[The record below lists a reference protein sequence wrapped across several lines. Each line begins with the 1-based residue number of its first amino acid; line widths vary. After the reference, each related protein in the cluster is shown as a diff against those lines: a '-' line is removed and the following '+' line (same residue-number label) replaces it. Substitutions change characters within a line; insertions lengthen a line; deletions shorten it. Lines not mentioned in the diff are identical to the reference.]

1 MKRSIYHL
9 LRFSLVTPFLIVPF
23 LSVYAQDATPTPT
36 ADSVTDESAPIPLV
50 HTVEEGENLTY
61 LAETFGTTVEE
72 LLAVNNLSEDALLFV
87 GQQLIIPG
95 GEGDAVATLYTAEVG
110 DTLAAV
116 AATFNT
122 TVTEIL
128 NSNHLINNEY
138 PLMPGQTLSVV
149 SRTGSALPQTVT
161 GTPYLVQPGESL
173 MMIAARHNL
182 APARLAALN
191 ELPFPTYLFP
201 GQRLRLPSEDSYR
214 FLPGEWVDVQIH
226 PATIIPG
233 ATVSIYVE
241 NLLDGRPSGQ
251 FAGQSLQFTPFA
263 DGFVALVGLDA
274 FAEAGLYAL
283 ALSGSG
289 NQPWRPMTQVVP
301 VQAADYGTRFVTVGD
316 ELSGLLDPEVRA
328 NEDAFLAPIFGRFTE
343 PQQWQGLFQAPIT
356 TTIISDGYGSGRS
369 YNDGPVEI
377 YHTGVDYAAA
387 AGASIMAPANGTVVF
402 SDMLELRGLVTIID
416 HGLGV
421 MTAYFHQTE
430 SLVQVGDVVTT
441 GQEIGKVGSTGLS
454 SGPHLHWDVRIMNVT
469 VDGRQW
475 LNEQFP

>member
-1 MKRSIYHL
+1 VALVERAEHL
-9 LRFSLVTPFLIVPF
+9 AQRAGAAVAQRELVRRRQRDEVVAIRAERGERLLLEREV
-23 LSVYAQDATPTPT
+23 
-36 ADSVTDESAPIPLV
+36 SVTDESAPIPLV

-263 DGFVALVGLDA
+263 PRC
-274 FAEAGLYAL
+274 
-283 ALSGSG
+283 S
-289 NQPWRPMTQVVP
+289 
-301 VQAADYGTRFVTVGD
+301 
-316 ELSGLLDPEVRA
+316 
-328 NEDAFLAPIFGRFTE
+328 
-343 PQQWQGLFQAPIT
+343 QWIP
-356 TTIISDGYGSGRS
+356 
-369 YNDGPVEI
+369 
-377 YHTGVDYAAA
+377 
-387 AGASIMAPANGTVVF
+387 
-402 SDMLELRGLVTIID
+402 
-416 HGLGV
+416 
-421 MTAYFHQTE
+421 
-430 SLVQVGDVVTT
+430 
-441 GQEIGKVGSTGLS
+441 
-454 SGPHLHWDVRIMNVT
+454 
-469 VDGRQW
+469 
-475 LNEQFP
+475 